1 MNKEKLEKLATE
13 KNDPC
18 ITISM
23 NTNRTFPANQN
34 DIIVLKNLLE
44 EATERVI
51 KEFGK
56 RPESDLLEKLA
67 HIESEIDVNY
77 NLDSLH
83 IFLSNATQ
91 EIIRSAWPTA
101 SNMVHVS
108 ERFAVKPLIKMFN
121 RTEEYLI
128 LMLSQSDARLLMA
141 VNDGVVGEINNEDFP
156 FVNEDSEQADTED
169 ISDTKQTKNKTREF
183 FNKIDKAVVRAHN
196 KTDMNCVVISTSD
209 NYNRFVQIA
218 DKPSVY
224 IGWTNLSQDTK
235 GKTSVAKDAWQIVR
249 VLQEKVRAENI
260 HEMQEA
266 VGSGMVITELSE
278 IYRTAKEGRGDL
290 LIVNDEFH
298 QAVRV
303 TDEFALD
310 LVTEA
315 TLPGVIDD
323 ITSEIAWEVISKKG
337 RVQFTTLDELKA
349 FGNIAMKE
357 RY

>member
-1 MNKEKLEKLATE
+1 MNKEKLEKLASE

-18 ITISM
+18 VTISM

-34 DIIVLKNLLE
+34 DHIVLKNLLE
-44 EATERVI
+44 EANERVI

-56 RPESDLLEKLA
+56 RPVRDLLEKLA

-77 NLDSLH
+77 SLDSLH
-83 IFLSNATQ
+83 IFLSNTTK
-91 EIIRSAWPTA
+91 EIIRSTWPTA
-101 SNMVHVS
+101 INMVHVS
-108 ERFAVKPLIKMFN
+108 ERFAVKPLIKMFI

-128 LMLSQSDARLLMA
+128 LMLNQSDVRLLLA

-156 FVNEDSEQADTED
+156 FVNDANEPVDTDD
-169 ISDTKQTKNKTREF
+169 ISDAKQTKNKIREF
-183 FNKIDKAVVRAHN
+183 FNKVDKAVVNVYN
-196 KTDMNCVVISTSD
+196 KTNMKCVVISTSD

-224 IGWTNLSQDTK
+224 IGWTNLLQDSN
-235 GKTSVAKDAWQIVR
+235 GKTSVAKDAWHIIS
-249 VLQEKVRAENI
+249 LKQEKVRAENI
-260 HEMQEA
+260 HEMLEA
-266 VGSGMVITELSE
+266 VGNGNVLTELSE
-278 IYRTAKEGRGDL
+278 IYRAANEGRGDL

-298 QAVRV
+298 QVVRV

-310 LVTEA
+310 LVTDV

-337 RVQFTTLDELKA
+337 RVQFTTPDELKVL
-349 FGNIAMKE
+349 GTIALKL